1 MPKLSPLWMRASLA
15 VPGKIEVSAA
25 AKICVTGERR
35 EANVRAIAATLFPP
49 TSRLTS
55 RWERMWLRNQFLR
68 GLLIAPG
75 FAQWK
80 IHRRLIT
87 LPAIELRGE

>member
-1 MPKLSPLWMRASLA
+1 MRAVA
-15 VPGKIEVSAA
+15 VAA
-25 AKICVTGERR
+25 I
-35 EANVRAIAATLFPP
+35 LFPP

-87 LPAIELRGE
+87 LPAIELRVIVNELASDAIYQRDDDRNDD

>member
-1 MPKLSPLWMRASLA
+1 MRAVA
-15 VPGKIEVSAA
+15 VAA
-25 AKICVTGERR
+25 I
-35 EANVRAIAATLFPP
+35 LFPP
-49 TSRLTS
+49 TSASRLTS

-87 LPAIELRGE
+87 LPAIELRVIVNELASDAIYQRDDDRNDD